1 MSENFVEFF
10 DRLKGLYLSTEML
23 NKPLDYKR
31 GFKDCLHFMY
41 KYIKTEANVNIQL
54 ENRNLKRELDE
65 LSKKVKNQ
73 TIEITRLLHEKA
85 DGNY

>member
-1 MSENFVEFF
+1 MNENFVEFF

-23 NKPLDYKR
+23 SRPILYKE
-31 GFKDCLHFMY
+31 GFHDCLKFIQM
-41 KYIKTEANVNIQL
+41 YIKTEVNVNIQL
-54 ENRNLKRELDE
+54 ENRNLKRDLDE

-73 TIEITRLLHEKA
+73 TIEITRLLNEKA

>member
-23 NKPLDYKR
+23 SKPIQYKE
-31 GFKDCLHFMY
+31 GFNACLKFIHMY
-41 KYIKTEANVNIQL
+41 INDEVSINIQL

-65 LSKKVKNQ
+65 CVKKIKNQ
-73 TIEITRLLHEKA
+73 TIEITRLLREKS